1 TSLINNEELSQPFID
16 HACFGHSQL
25 VTVLSEKNIISRW
38 LNGSDSEIG
47 LAIRLL
53 SSIADKAPDIVLKE
67 IEPFIGISEEW

>member
-1 TSLINNEELSQPFID
+1 MVGEIKVIKTPMRNLITSLINNEELSQPFID

-53 SSIADKAPDIVLKE
+53 SSIA
-67 IEPFIGISEEW
+67 